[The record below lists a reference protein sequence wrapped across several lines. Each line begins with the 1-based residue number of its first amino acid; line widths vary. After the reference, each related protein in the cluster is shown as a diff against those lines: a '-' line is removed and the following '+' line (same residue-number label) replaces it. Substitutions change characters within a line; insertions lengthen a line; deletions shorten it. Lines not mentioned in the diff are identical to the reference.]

1 MRVPIEKVAKVVFMR
16 VNIKTVTKRKIRC
29 PTIDIFSKQILK
41 NGSLIEVYTTL
52 SRKIASHFLV
62 VFLRL

>member
-29 PTIDIFSKQILK
+29 PTVDIFSKQILK
-41 NGSLIEVYTTL
+41 NGSLTEVYTTL